1 MSGGEVVSGALV
13 GLLVFVAVVVLLS
26 VPRRDRLRRVL
37 HPHLPAAAGTSETSP
52 YDPPSKGFFDR
63 LTERSLR
70 RIGLYAPLDIR
81 LLRAGWSMRPAQL
94 TWICL
99 GAGLSLALVTGLLGA
114 PGVLVFFLLLLGGY
128 LPVLFLSIKAGQRA
142 RTFETQ
148 LPDVLNGWTSL
159 LQAGHSLR
167 QAIESTARDG
177 VAPASEEFSRLLRQ
191 VNIGLPL
198 EDGLQDLGKRMD
210 SRDVDFVVTATAIQR
225 EIGGSMANFLE
236 LVSDTVRDRQYLS
249 RRIQA
254 LTAVG
259 RFSAIVL
266 LVMPF
271 VLWALL
277 TLFNPDYMRPLIHTT
292 AGRVLLGIAVVLMTI
307 GALTIRRIV
316 NADRA

>member
-1 MSGGEVVSGALV
+1 
-13 GLLVFVAVVVLLS
+13 
-26 VPRRDRLRRVL
+26 
-37 HPHLPAAAGTSETSP
+37 
-52 YDPPSKGFFDR
+52 
-63 LTERSLR
+63 
-70 RIGLYAPLDIR
+70 
-81 LLRAGWSMRPAQL
+81 
-94 TWICL
+94 
-99 GAGLSLALVTGLLGA
+99 LVTGLLGA